1 MEDDVRNDEDNQE
14 AVDMFVETGVEYNRQ
29 VQLLKNLEFGSKEY
43 GEAVKGVAALAK
55 TLYEWDKSRMDAED
69 SQVKLNLEA
78 DKIKMEKEKAERDEI
93 HKAKAE
99 KREWV
104 ETAIKGTAM
113 IAVPIIGWKI
123 GSNNFLAGLH
133 FEEIGTI
140 ASASVKGLVG
150 KVIPKFF

>member
-1 MEDDVRNDEDNQE
+1 MEDDVRNDDNQE
-14 AVDMFVETGVEYNRQ
+14 AVDMFAETGVEYNRQ
-29 VQLLKNLEFGSKEY
+29 VQMLKNLEFGSKEY

-69 SQVKLNLEA
+69 ALTKLNLEA
-78 DKIKMEKEKAERDEI
+78 AKMDMEKEKAEKDEI

-150 KVIPKFF
+150 KVVPKFF